1 MLKHLYLMLI
11 ATFVFG
17 FVSGVILYL
26 YNNASGGN
34 GGVVFDDATI
44 SITAYRYG
52 GCERAGGCP
61 LYRIAN
67 DGTYTYMMRGTANEE
82 SRFENVLSDTE
93 RVALFKTLSGTD
105 LSKVART
112 VYTGTCPVENDG
124 TAYRYT
130 IVYNEDRYQFDTC
143 KQALEAVPFFDVL
156 QEYFEM
162 FATTYAL
169 P

>member
-1 MLKHLYLMLI
+1 MLI

-34 GGVVFDDATI
+34 GEVVLDDATI

-61 LYRIAN
+61 LYRITN
-67 DGTYTYMMRGTANEE
+67 DGTYTYMMRGAANEE
-82 SRFENVLSDTE
+82 ARFENILNDTE
-93 RVALFKTLSGTD
+93 QTELFKILKDTN
-105 LSKVART
+105 LSKVTDT
-112 VYTGTCPVENDG
+112 VYTGTCPVEHDG
-124 TAYRYT
+124 IAYRYT
-130 IVYNEDRYQFDTC
+130 IVYNENRYRFDTC
-143 KQALEAVPFFDVL
+143 KQSLDNVPLFEVL
-156 QEYFEM
+156 QRYFDM
-162 FATTYAL
+162 FATTYTI

>member
-1 MLKHLYLMLI
+1 MLI

-17 FVSGVILYL
+17 FVSGVILFL

-34 GGVVFDDATI
+34 GDVVLDDATI

-61 LYRIAN
+61 LYRITN
-67 DGTYTYMMRGTANEE
+67 DGTYTYMMRGVANEE
-82 SRFENVLSDTE
+82 ARFENKLSDAEQT
-93 RVALFKTLSGTD
+93 ALFKILKDTNLSD
-105 LSKVART
+105 VADT
-112 VYTGTCPVENDG
+112 VYTGTCPADNDG

-130 IVYNEDRYQFDTC
+130 IVYNENRFRFDTC
-143 KQALEAVPFFDVL
+143 EQSLDTVPLFEVL
-156 QEYFEM
+156 QRYFDM
-162 FATTYAL
+162 FATTYAI